1 MEFSR
6 RDFLRNTAAIA
17 AVAGVLGTGS
27 IAFADNGDENCLP
40 VVNVAA
46 QSRDELAKRFR
57 AGRSGSLEYCAFN
70 PKHYQLG
77 LRGKLPLVVFLHGED
92 GKGPNGTQLLAND
105 GATFYMSDAQ
115 LKKNPTFV
123 IAPQCPG
130 NNWTDPETV
139 AAVKKMID
147 DYVASHAVDPDR
159 IYIEGMSMGGTGVWH
174 MILTYPYFFAAA
186 IPMCGM
192 VPAQWYAT
200 PGAFAAIKHQPIWAY
215 HCKDDPVMPE
225 SETAKAVQTMK
236 DNGCGCIKYEG
247 FTAGSMPEP
256 HKVWERVFSIGT
268 PYNWMFT
275 QSLTRTQHGA
285 LDPNMM
291 FSQIK
296 LKYGITRIMDFGM
309 DTLYVMDRD
318 SEALVID
325 TAMGG
330 SGKADL
336 YAYIRNN
343 VLTNPDAALD
353 ILLTHNHGDHIL
365 GIPSLVASGKVRRTY
380 IHPDDKAGLLST
392 MEKFGGL
399 TAETMHLQNVNAGD
413 VVRIGQDEL
422 EVVHVTGHT
431 PGSVVF
437 FYKDYIFT
445 GDAIGSGD
453 LFLFKMTFDEFYPT
467 IEHFM
472 AEILLRNK
480 DVEYEFL
487 TGHLE
492 NLEPFSVDYLRHM
505 MILVRD
511 VIRGDIQP
519 GIYTR
524 KPGRMATY
532 LDANI
537 YYTGKTLSTD
547 PE

>member
-1 MEFSR
+1 M
-6 RDFLRNTAAIA
+6 
-17 AVAGVLGTGS
+17 
-27 IAFADNGDENCLP
+27 
-40 VVNVAA
+40 
-46 QSRDELAKRFR
+46 
-57 AGRSGSLEYCAFN
+57 
-70 PKHYQLG
+70 
-77 LRGKLPLVVFLHGED
+77 
-92 GKGPNGTQLLAND
+92 
-105 GATFYMSDAQ
+105 
-115 LKKNPTFV
+115 
-123 IAPQCPG
+123 
-130 NNWTDPETV
+130 
-139 AAVKKMID
+139 
-147 DYVASHAVDPDR
+147 
-159 IYIEGMSMGGTGVWH
+159 
-174 MILTYPYFFAAA
+174 
-186 IPMCGM
+186 
-192 VPAQWYAT
+192 
-200 PGAFAAIKHQPIWAY
+200 
-215 HCKDDPVMPE
+215 
-225 SETAKAVQTMK
+225 
-236 DNGCGCIKYEG
+236 
-247 FTAGSMPEP
+247 
-256 HKVWERVFSIGT
+256 
-268 PYNWMFT
+268 
-275 QSLTRTQHGA
+275 
-285 LDPNMM
+285 
-291 FSQIK
+291 
-296 LKYGITRIMDFGM
+296 
-309 DTLYVMDRD
+309 
-318 SEALVID
+318 
-325 TAMGG
+325 
-330 SGKADL
+330 
-336 YAYIRNN
+336 
-343 VLTNPDAALD
+343 LTNPDAALD

>member
-285 LDPNMM
+285 LDPNLM

-309 DTLYVMDRD
+309 DTLYVMDRG

-330 SGKADL
+330 GVNMWLGILLVCFLLPA
-336 YAYIRNN
+336 
-343 VLTNPDAALD
+343 VLTLIFGAVLRK
-353 ILLTHNHGDHIL
+353 IGWI
-365 GIPSLVASGKVRRTY
+365 KV
-380 IHPDDKAGLLST
+380 
-392 MEKFGGL
+392 
-399 TAETMHLQNVNAGD
+399 
-413 VVRIGQDEL
+413 
-422 EVVHVTGHT
+422 
-431 PGSVVF
+431 
-437 FYKDYIFT
+437 
-445 GDAIGSGD
+445 GD
-453 LFLFKMTFDEFYPT
+453 LK
-467 IEHFM
+467 
-472 AEILLRNK
+472 
-480 DVEYEFL
+480 
-487 TGHLE
+487 
-492 NLEPFSVDYLRHM
+492 
-505 MILVRD
+505 
-511 VIRGDIQP
+511 
-519 GIYTR
+519 
-524 KPGRMATY
+524 
-532 LDANI
+532 LD
-537 YYTGKTLSTD
+537 L
-547 PE
+547 

>member
-1 MEFSR
+1 
-6 RDFLRNTAAIA
+6 
-17 AVAGVLGTGS
+17 
-27 IAFADNGDENCLP
+27 
-40 VVNVAA
+40 
-46 QSRDELAKRFR
+46 
-57 AGRSGSLEYCAFN
+57 
-70 PKHYQLG
+70 
-77 LRGKLPLVVFLHGED
+77 
-92 GKGPNGTQLLAND
+92 
-105 GATFYMSDAQ
+105 
-115 LKKNPTFV
+115 
-123 IAPQCPG
+123 
-130 NNWTDPETV
+130 
-139 AAVKKMID
+139 
-147 DYVASHAVDPDR
+147 
-159 IYIEGMSMGGTGVWH
+159 
-174 MILTYPYFFAAA
+174 
-186 IPMCGM
+186 
-192 VPAQWYAT
+192 
-200 PGAFAAIKHQPIWAY
+200 
-215 HCKDDPVMPE
+215 MPE

-309 DTLYVMDRD
+309 DTLYVMDRG

-547 PE
+547 SGIIFNALPLLLLSFYPAPAPGLFAGGRGVFQYKRTQALRPGPFVLKKRQPVSAATSKGLLLHGSHYPANCTSRSPALYPEGGSVPDRTDPNGAVLCALLHHDILCSAAHPTADYGC